1 MEKIMEDT
9 RIHKRSKVLHTPYH
23 FSNLKEMVTNSRTKY
38 AKENAF
44 TFKTDTPEVFTHITY
59 EEYGKEI
66 DHLGTSLINIG
77 LKGKRIAIVSE
88 NRYEW
93 MLTYL
98 TVVCGVG
105 IVSPLDKSLP
115 EDELITSINRSEVEA
130 IVYSSKYEEI
140 MQKINGDSANKIKFF
155 ISMDKE
161 KSEENMYSLKELA
174 SVGADLIA
182 SGDRRYIDSE
192 INNDE
197 MAIMLFTSRNN
208 CYVQNC
214 NVIS

>member
-1 MEKIMEDT
+1 MEDT
-9 RIHKRSKVLHTPYH
+9 RIHKRSKVLHEPYH
-23 FSNLKEMVTNSRTKY
+23 FSNLKEMINNSRTKY
-38 AKENAF
+38 AKEYAF
-44 TFKTDTPEVFTHITY
+44 TFKTDTPDVFTHITY

-66 DHLGTSLINIG
+66 DNLGTSLINIG

-140 MQKINGDSANKIKFF
+140 MQKINGDSSNKIKFF

-161 KSEENMYSLKELA
+161 KSEGNMYALKELA
-174 SVGADLIA
+174 SVGADLVA

-192 INNDE
+192 INNEE

-208 CYVQNC
+208 CYVKNC

>member
-1 MEKIMEDT
+1 MEDT
-9 RIHKRSKVLHTPYH
+9 RIHKRSKVLHEPYH
-23 FSNLKEMVTNSRTKY
+23 FENLKEMLNNSRTVY

-44 TFKTDTPEVFTHITY
+44 TFKTDTPDVFTHITY

-66 DHLGTSLINIG
+66 DSFGTALINAG
-77 LKGKRIAIVSE
+77 LKGKRIAIISE

-98 TVVCGVG
+98 TVACGVG

-115 EDELITSINRSEVEA
+115 EEELIQSINRSEVEA

-140 MQKINGDSANKIKFF
+140 MQKIDGQKENKVKYF

-161 KSEENMYSLKELA
+161 KSEKNMYSLKELLE
-174 SVGADLIA
+174 VGKELIA
-182 SGDRRYIDSE
+182 AGDRRYLDSE
-192 INNDE
+192 INNEE
-197 MAIMLFTSRNN
+197 MAIMLFTSRYN
-208 CYVQNC
+208 C
-214 NVIS
+214 SF